1 MYNHDVTRAGPE
13 WDPFS
18 ARECN
23 AQDQPTTYPHP
34 TPSHRGGIWINEVT
48 DLFLL
53 SCYIYF

>member
-23 AQDQPTTYPHP
+23 AQVQPTTYPPP
-34 TPSHRGGIWINEVT
+34 TVVESG
-48 DLFLL
+48 
-53 SCYIYF
+53 